1 MVNNCLVSR
10 VINNDLATASY
21 GYLTGT
27 LSQQGGVLLTT
38 NLKRHIC
45 SASFLMLMIGV
56 LLAHAALCGIF
67 QIKSALSK
75 LLQGNFY
82 RSLESYTRGC
92 TVYIYLFIIL
102 FFFTKFIFYLFI
114 YILQCLCVSFFY
126 YIE

>member
-21 GYLTGT
+21 EYLTGT

-67 QIKSALSK
+67 RIKSALSK
-75 LLQGNFY
+75 LLRGNFY

-102 FFFTKFIFYLFI
+102 FLQNLYFIYLFI
-114 YILQCLCVSFFY
+114 TVFMCLIFY